1 MAKLKLGD
9 DVIVFLKELGISEDE
24 WEYYLERNGH
34 LIPTGNCTVK
44 VDEIPEDLSFR
55 YETQGSSKDIQ
66 NIVNQIRIKYGI
78 NAEMVLYKV
87 NIFSDSRIDVK
98 FIKPDDEDYN
108 YFINNYDLISYELKY
123 IREYN
128 GMTDVIMYSKTRD
141 ISTSGTS
148 FYTLDC
154 DGNALVCSLKN
165 RNWQQVSGMNDYVL
179 LMFAAFREQGITFTN
194 NTINEITDNFIKT
207 RRPKSLERTKNIKE

>member
-1 MAKLKLGD
+1 MIL
-9 DVIVFLKELGISEDE
+9 
-24 WEYYLERNGH
+24 Y
-34 LIPTGNCTVK
+34 
-44 VDEIPEDLSFR
+44 
-55 YETQGSSKDIQ
+55 
-66 NIVNQIRIKYGI
+66 
-78 NAEMVLYKV
+78 MVH
-87 NIFSDSRIDVK
+87 IFCNSCNNVK
-98 FIKPDDEDYN
+98 FIKRDDEDYN

-123 IREYN
+123 LREYN

-141 ISTSGTS
+141 LTLKGTS
-148 FYTLDC
+148 FYTLDLE
-154 DGNALVCSLKN
+154 GNVLVCSLAN